1 MFSDAFYLK
10 KKRTSRQLPLFVLG
24 DDEFEVIWS
33 SLLLNK
39 PIPESFA
46 AEIIL

>member
-1 MFSDAFYLK
+1 MFSAAFYTR
-10 KKRTSRQLPLFVLG
+10 KRTSRQHSSSVLG

-39 PIPESFA
+39 PIPDSFA
-46 AEIIL
+46 AEIIP